1 MIIATFIIPNKPT
14 SLRGKVYPD
23 YALAI
28 GWILVAIPII
38 AIPIG
43 AIYQINK
50 YKDNPVSPVIFQ
62 TFKYSL
68 DYCLCFKE
76 STV

>member
-1 MIIATFIIPNKPT
+1 MHFKAVIIATFVIPNKPT

-28 GWILVAIPII
+28 GWILVAIPIV

-43 AIYQINK
+43 AIYQTYK
-50 YKDNPVSPVIFQ
+50 YKDNLVRMF
-62 TFKYSL
+62 
-68 DYCLCFKE
+68 
-76 STV
+76 

>member
-1 MIIATFIIPNKPT
+1 
-14 SLRGKVYPD
+14 LRGKVYPD

-50 YKDNPVSPVIFQ
+50 YKDNPVSYKSSNISNLQIFIR
-62 TFKYSL
+62 L
-68 DYCLCFKE
+68 LLML
-76 STV
+76 